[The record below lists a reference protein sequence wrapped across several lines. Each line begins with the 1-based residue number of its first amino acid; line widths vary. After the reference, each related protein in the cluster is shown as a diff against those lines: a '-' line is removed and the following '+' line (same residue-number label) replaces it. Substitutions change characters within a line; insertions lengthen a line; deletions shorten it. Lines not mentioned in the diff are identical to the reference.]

1 VANDGKCNLLKKY
14 FYSLS
19 LKRRRRNNF
28 IFFFFFLTR
37 PERMSTWIKDVKG
50 KHKKKVVT
58 KHLNGVITFTANGRL
73 NNSSSVPPPPPQIK
87 ANPTDLTIDK
97 VKEKKEIKDRKE
109 VKDAAAGP
117 KDLTALDEILRVKHK
132 EIIQKQTDTV
142 TVCLS
147 RLEQVKKEIEN
158 CKERYQIR
166 KKVELQIELE
176 TLQAKITA
184 CRNNQ
189 SVIDFEE
196 KVRPYYEAYQDN
208 QSFTKLKQ
216 NLIPQSQQQ
225 QGNKKNDTTDLIS
238 QKPEAQITK
247 KYLLQVENVPLPIQ
261 TLSDQLCP
269 NPTCS
274 SNGAPLTCYS
284 CELKCLVCGY
294 SARQMDATSSTIGF
308 GEEVEFLVFSYKK
321 INHFN
326 ETLNHLQA
334 KESTQVPME
343 ILIKVMEKIYEKRV
357 RSLDD
362 VTYQLVYQ
370 TLKDLQLSKY
380 YEQTS
385 QIFSRLTGKPP
396 PRFTL
401 EQEENLRRM
410 FNAIIYIYDRVK
422 PPKRRNFLSYS
433 FVLFKCCQLL
443 GYNDFL
449 SYFNLHRGKEKLEV
463 HEQIWKKI
471 CVILNWKFIPCPMNR
486 EQQVSVSKK
495 K

>member
-1 VANDGKCNLLKKY
+1 
-14 FYSLS
+14 
-19 LKRRRRNNF
+19 
-28 IFFFFFLTR
+28 
-37 PERMSTWIKDVKG
+37 MSTWIKDVKG

-58 KHLNGVITFTANGRL
+58 KHLNGVITFTATGRL
-73 NNSSSVPPPPPQIK
+73 QNPDVIK
-87 ANPTDLTIDK
+87 NIPSENTNK
-97 VKEKKEIKDRKE
+97 VIVKNKEKEEDTNRKE
-109 VKDAAAGP
+109 NKKENNTTASTKDINS
-117 KDLTALDEILRVKHK
+117 LDEILKVKHRDLVQRQS
-132 EIIQKQTDTV
+132 ETLKQ
-142 TVCLS
+142 CIG
-147 RLEQVKKEIEN
+147 RLDQIKKEISS
-158 CKERYQIR
+158 CTERYQIR
-166 KKVELQIELE
+166 RKKELE
-176 TLQAKITA
+176 LEMENLQTQIKSCT
-184 CRNNQ
+184 NNQ
-189 SVIDFEE
+189 SVTDFEE
-196 KVRPYYEAYQDN
+196 KVRPYYEAYEDN

-216 NLIPQSQQQ
+216 KFVTSQHHSQP
-225 QGNKKNDTTDLIS
+225 NPNPNEMKKNETPSLDPSPHLIS
-238 QKPEAQITK
+238 QKPEAQVTK

-274 SNGAPLTCYS
+274 SNGTPLTCYS

-294 SARQMDATSSTIGF
+294 SARQMDATCSTIGF

-343 ILIKVMEKIYEKRV
+343 ILIKIMEKIYEKRV
-357 RSLDD
+357 RNLED

-370 TLKDLQLSKY
+370 TQKDLQLSKY

-385 QIFSRLTGKPP
+385 QIYSRLTGKPP

-422 PPKRRNFLSYS
+422 PSNRRNFLSYS

-449 SYFNLHRGKEKLEV
+449 PYFNLHRGKEKLEV

-471 CVILNWKFIPCPMNR
+471 CVILNWKFIPCPLNR
-486 EQQVSVSKK
+486 EQQQVSKK